1 MKNIIEYKN
10 EYESSINSAILRC
23 LNACTSTN
31 DKKGFLSL
39 IYYLKEKYEIEMY
52 DIEYYILCAFQND
65 SIDRV
70 LGNVYES
77 IFNEIIKDLLYNKFN
92 EICNFV
98 DYSILYT
105 NSKFELFIEFYTDTR
120 LMEGKEFFDN
130 LKQLIP
136 DIIIHRTVN
145 GELRD

>member
-1 MKNIIEYKN
+1 MLTYREEYK
-10 EYESSINSAILRC
+10 EYLDDNILRC
-23 LNACTSTN
+23 LTCIQTDSEV
-31 DKKGFLSL
+31 KGFSCL
-39 IYYLKEKYEIEMY
+39 IHYLKERYRSNLF
-52 DIEYYILCAFQND
+52 DIKYYILNNFKPTTIEKA
-65 SIDRV
+65 
-70 LGNVYES
+70 LG
-77 IFNEIIKDLLYNKFN
+77 EIYKVTFIEMIKDLLNNKFN

-136 DIIIHRTVN
+136 DIIIYRTVN

>member
-1 MKNIIEYKN
+1 MLTYREEYK
-10 EYESSINSAILRC
+10 EYLDDNILRC
-23 LNACTSTN
+23 LTCIQTDNEVKEFSC
-31 DKKGFLSL
+31 L
-39 IYYLKEKYEIEMY
+39 IHYLKEQYRSNLFSIK
-52 DIEYYILCAFQND
+52 YYILNNFKPTMIEKA
-65 SIDRV
+65 
-70 LGNVYES
+70 LG
-77 IFNEIIKDLLYNKFN
+77 EIHKVTFIEMIKDLLDNKFN

-98 DYSILYT
+98 DYSIPYT

-120 LMEGKEFFDN
+120 LIEGKEFFDN

>member
-1 MKNIIEYKN
+1 MNNFKPTTIEKALGEIYKVTF
-10 EYESSINSAILRC
+10 I
-23 LNACTSTN
+23 
-31 DKKGFLSL
+31 
-39 IYYLKEKYEIEMY
+39 
-52 DIEYYILCAFQND
+52 
-65 SIDRV
+65 
-70 LGNVYES
+70 
-77 IFNEIIKDLLYNKFN
+77 EIIKDLLDNKFN

-98 DYSILYT
+98 DYYSLYT

>member
-1 MKNIIEYKN
+1 MLTYREEYK
-10 EYESSINSAILRC
+10 EYLDDNILRC
-23 LNACTSTN
+23 LTCIQTDNEV
-31 DKKGFLSL
+31 KGFSCL
-39 IYYLKEKYEIEMY
+39 IHYLKERYRSNLFNIK
-52 DIEYYILCAFQND
+52 YYILNNFKPTTIEKA
-65 SIDRV
+65 
-70 LGNVYES
+70 LGEIYKVTF
-77 IFNEIIKDLLYNKFN
+77 IEIIKDLLDNKFN

-98 DYSILYT
+98 YYSILYT

>member
-1 MKNIIEYKN
+1 MLTYREEYK
-10 EYESSINSAILRC
+10 EYLDDNILRC
-23 LNACTSTN
+23 LTYIQTDNEV
-31 DKKGFLSL
+31 KGFSCL
-39 IYYLKEKYEIEMY
+39 IHYLKERYRSNLFNIK
-52 DIEYYILCAFQND
+52 YYILNNFKPTTIEKA
-65 SIDRV
+65 
-70 LGNVYES
+70 LGEIYKVTF
-77 IFNEIIKDLLYNKFN
+77 IEIIKSLLDNKFN

-120 LMEGKEFFDN
+120 LIEGKEFFDN

-136 DIIIHRTVN
+136 DITIHRTVN

>member
-1 MKNIIEYKN
+1 MNNFKPTTIEKALGEIYKVTF
-10 EYESSINSAILRC
+10 I
-23 LNACTSTN
+23 
-31 DKKGFLSL
+31 
-39 IYYLKEKYEIEMY
+39 
-52 DIEYYILCAFQND
+52 
-65 SIDRV
+65 
-70 LGNVYES
+70 
-77 IFNEIIKDLLYNKFN
+77 EIIKDLLDNKFN

-105 NSKFELFIEFYTDTR
+105 NSEFKLFIEFYTDTR

-136 DIIIHRTVN
+136 DIIIYRTVN

>member
-1 MKNIIEYKN
+1 MLTYREEYK
-10 EYESSINSAILRC
+10 EYLDDNILRC
-23 LNACTSTN
+23 LTYIQTDNEV
-31 DKKGFLSL
+31 KGFLCL
-39 IYYLKEKYEIEMY
+39 IHYLKERYRSNLFNIK
-52 DIEYYILCAFQND
+52 YYILNNFKPTTIEKA
-65 SIDRV
+65 
-70 LGNVYES
+70 LGEIYKVTF
-77 IFNEIIKDLLYNKFN
+77 IEIIKGLLDNKFN

-120 LMEGKEFFDN
+120 LIEGKEFFDN

-136 DIIIHRTVN
+136 DITIHRTVN

>member
-1 MKNIIEYKN
+1 LNNFKPTTIEKALGEIYKVTF
-10 EYESSINSAILRC
+10 I
-23 LNACTSTN
+23 
-31 DKKGFLSL
+31 
-39 IYYLKEKYEIEMY
+39 
-52 DIEYYILCAFQND
+52 
-65 SIDRV
+65 
-70 LGNVYES
+70 
-77 IFNEIIKDLLYNKFN
+77 EIIKDLLDNKFN

>member
-1 MKNIIEYKN
+1 MNNFKPTTIEKALGEIYKVTF
-10 EYESSINSAILRC
+10 I
-23 LNACTSTN
+23 
-31 DKKGFLSL
+31 
-39 IYYLKEKYEIEMY
+39 
-52 DIEYYILCAFQND
+52 
-65 SIDRV
+65 
-70 LGNVYES
+70 
-77 IFNEIIKDLLYNKFN
+77 EIIKDLLDNKFN

-120 LMEGKEFFDN
+120 LMEGKEFFNN